1 MLLFL
6 ELLGFL
12 ALFSLIALVKA
23 SRSACDG
30 FEDDAGFHYFVE
42 APGPTS
48 TSGPEML
55 DASSPE
61 RTARGE
67 AA

>member
-23 SRSACDG
+23 SRNACNG
-30 FEDDAGFHYFVE
+30 FEDDAGFHCSVE
-42 APGPTS
+42 APDAMS
-48 TSGPEML
+48 TSGPKML

-61 RTARGE
+61 RTERGE